1 MIFETFLELCIW
13 RFQMKILLFK
23 GLFQDG
29 SKDLFPLFLKV
40 AAFLFISFFCDDA
53 LLLNSI
59 DLDVCE
65 KIVSLEMSFWRSS
78 CRVVQLIYGTPRSSC
93 ARLLRAEQEAAARNG
108 AAKQF
113 SNTNGLS
120 LLFAKAAI
128 DTWYYP
134 VLAGNSTLIESA
146 KKVILFFRLSIFHPR
161 HTKNNQNP
169 YFDLL

>member
-1 MIFETFLELCIW
+1 M
-13 RFQMKILLFK
+13 LFK

-78 CRVVQLIYGTPRSSC
+78 CRVVQLIYGAPRSSS
-93 ARLLRAEQEAAARNG
+93 ARLLRAEQEEAARNG

-161 HTKNNQNP
+161 HTKKSHFTTTKIHTLIFCNP
-169 YFDLL
+169 IFQT

>member
-1 MIFETFLELCIW
+1 MPQFKNSNATFGVIFKQCVLSWKFYSQGTRFFL
-13 RFQMKILLFK
+13 
-23 GLFQDG
+23 DG

-78 CRVVQLIYGTPRSSC
+78 CRVVQLIYGTPRSSS

-146 KKVILFFRLSIFHPR
+146 KK
-161 HTKNNQNP
+161 
-169 YFDLL
+169 

>member
-1 MIFETFLELCIW
+1 MVLNFLAKSQWYNFWDFSWVIW

-78 CRVVQLIYGTPRSSC
+78 CRVVQLIYGTPRSSS

-146 KKVILFFRLSIFHPR
+146 KSVILFFRLSIFHPPT
-161 HTKNNQNP
+161 H
-169 YFDLL
+169 